1 MKNIILFAL
10 ILLVSY
16 NVQAQTENADTA
28 QAPTITAIPYDGS
41 FMKFEPGLSEERKA
55 GVVGEKVTL
64 VDVGY
69 YFIFDGERALENNK
83 FINAEDA
90 HMFRN
95 KTFVVIGYSYKDP
108 DDVLTIKNENGTFLW
123 KLSDLSTYVFNRY
136 LETLKS
142 NIEGKKFIPLY
153 NDEILKTVDGQ
164 ILDFHESQAYTISK
178 VRFTKIKKKYLV
190 ILTINGSFNFIYPT
204 AEREQP
210 GYYNGEIYSRKKD
223 WINIQ
228 SNDPNPSKVT
238 LIKEDTY
245 RKFAEENKDIIN
257 DIRSRKVPSGVID
270 Q

>member
-1 MKNIILFAL
+1 MKDIILLAVIL
-10 ILLVSY
+10 IVSF
-16 NVQAQTENADTA
+16 NLQAQTEIADTA
-28 QAPTITAIPYDGS
+28 QATTPSVIPYDGS

-55 GVVGEKVTL
+55 GVVGEQVTL

-69 YFIFDGERALENNK
+69 YFIFDTERALENNK

-123 KLSDLSTYVFNRY
+123 KVSDLSTYVFNRF

-142 NIEGKKFIPLY
+142 NIEGKSFIPLY
-153 NDEILKTVDGQ
+153 DHEKLKNIDGKTLEFNTAQ
-164 ILDFHESQAYTISK
+164 PYKISK

-190 ILTINGSFNFIYPT
+190 VLSINGSHHFIYPT
-204 AEREQP
+204 GESEQP
-210 GYYNGEIYSRKKD
+210 GKFIGGVYTRAEN

-228 SNDPNPSKVT
+228 SNEPNPGKVT
-238 LIKEDTY
+238 LIEESTY
-245 RKFAEENKDIIN
+245 KKFAEDNKESIN
-257 DIRSRKVPSGVID
+257 DIRSRRAPTGVID
-270 Q
+270 